1 MAKLK
6 FSNPLMKR
14 IAEGWR
20 SYDITRANGSSATVW
35 VRSQRDHALI
45 LQELAESHSATEVD
59 DGEVKEVP
67 HVESEDGLESG
78 GG

>member
-1 MAKLK
+1 MQKR
-6 FSNPLMKR
+6 FSNPMMKR

-45 LQELAESHSATEVD
+45 LQELAESSSATEVD
-59 DGEVKEVP
+59 DGEVKEVIP
-67 HVESEDGLESG
+67 DESESGHESG